1 MPLLLSKTTVSIS
14 TGPIDPI
21 ALLRAFIV
29 NIREKDLQEGGSTI
43 TQQVAKNLYYIR
55 EKDVVNRKI
64 AEMFTAYE
72 LEKNY

>member
-1 MPLLLSKTTVSIS
+1 M
-14 TGPIDPI
+14 
-21 ALLRAFIV
+21 V

-64 AEMFTAYE
+64 AEMFTA
-72 LEKNY
+72 